1 MVWNEDIHSL
11 IYFDLVH
18 FLFLHCRSTQYIF
31 RFICPEIVDVG
42 EGEGNS
48 TDGEKESQ
56 RATKEEMNPV
66 MDQQQKLERTKRGGP
81 PRREEEH
88 IEKRRS
94 VMI

>member
-31 RFICPEIVDVG
+31 RFICPEIVDVR

-66 MDQQQKLERTKRGGP
+66 MDQQQKLERTKRRGHHQ
-81 PRREEEH
+81 EEKKN
-88 IEKRRS
+88 I
-94 VMI
+94 